1 VLTAPSQPHR
11 TVLCLNERRFDKA
24 PGMSQRFQDRVIW
37 ITGASSGIGASLA
50 RVLSAQGAVLILS
63 ARRRERLEA
72 LAADLPG
79 PSLILPLDLTDAPTI
94 PPAVAE
100 AVAWKGRLDILINN
114 AGISQRALVE
124 ESDLSTVRR
133 VMEINFF
140 AIVDLTS
147 QVLPTMLAQKSGH
160 IVNMSSVAGY
170 VATPMRSA
178 YSASKHALRAWSDS
192 LRAEVSGRGLSV
204 TTICPGYVRTEI
216 SRSALRGDGSAK
228 GTDDGLIAN
237 GMDATV
243 AATKM
248 ATAIHRR
255 RREFFVGGKEIYA
268 VYLKRWLPGLVA
280 WAVPRA
286 SPE

>member
-1 VLTAPSQPHR
+1 
-11 TVLCLNERRFDKA
+11 
-24 PGMSQRFQDRVIW
+24 MSQRFKDRVIW
-37 ITGASSGIGASLA
+37 ITGASSGIGESLA
-50 RVLSAQGAVLILS
+50 RVLSDQGAALILS

-72 LAADLPG
+72 LAAALPG
-79 PSLILPLDLTDAPTI
+79 PALVIPLDLTDTPSLPA
-94 PPAVAE
+94 AVAE
-100 AVAWKGRLDILINN
+100 AKAWRGHIDILVNN
-114 AGISQRALVE
+114 AGISQRARVE
-124 ESDLSTVRR
+124 DTTVDTVRR

-140 AIVDLTS
+140 AIVELTGL
-147 QVLPTMLAQKSGH
+147 VLPIMLDQGSGH

-170 VATPMRSA
+170 IATPLRSA

-192 LRAEVSGRGLSV
+192 LRSEVSGRGLSV
-204 TTICPGYVRTEI
+204 TTICPGYIRTEI
-216 SRSALRGDGSAK
+216 SRSALRGDGTAK

-248 ATAIHRR
+248 AAAIHRR

-280 WAVPRA
+280 WAAPRA